1 MATHTKKNRLS
12 PPLMS
17 VFRSAYADKDAKV
30 ALDLRDDKGDRII
43 ASRRARTPISEWK
56 LRAEVKTDLE
66 SLMNTIALE
75 SSENLVPFEMA
86 RKSILNFGLPD
97 IAHRSIDEIGVELI
111 AEEIRLALMHFEP
124 RIARSTI
131 DITRDTTVNDAELKL
146 RFVVKGDLVCTPV
159 NVPVEFFADVE
170 VDEKKIVIGRL

>member
-17 VFRSAYADKDAKV
+17 VFRAANADKDAKV

-43 ASRRARTPISEWK
+43 ASRRARAPITEWK
-56 LRAEVKTDLE
+56 LRTEVKIDLE
-66 SLMNTIALE
+66 ALMNTIALE
-75 SSENLVPFEMA
+75 SSEDLVPFEMA

-97 IAHRSIDEIGVELI
+97 IAHRSIDEMGVELI
-111 AEEIRLALMHFEP
+111 AGEIRLALTHYEP

-131 DITRDTTVNDAELKL
+131 NVKRDTSVNDAELKL